1 MTRPDYKRHQAST
14 GATATRYA
22 EPWTEAQDRYLL
34 HTSASLAQRARA
46 LGRTYYAARYRLA
59 QLKGHRGVKLVRR

>member
-1 MTRPDYKRHQAST
+1 VTRPDYKHHQAST

-22 EPWTEAQDRYLL
+22 QPWTEAQDRYLL
-34 HTSASLAQRARA
+34 HSEGTLAQRAKD

-59 QLKGHRGVKLVRR
+59 QLRGHRGVKLVRR